1 MSLVLTLGASLA
13 LGQAGAAL
21 AATPTS
27 TPTSSTPKPVVSPFK
42 GPLAQP
48 CPAKAATHPSPSLTG
63 PPTSQPTTKPAGPVG
78 GPLLGN
84 EGVAVHTAAG
94 VPHTPDITAASWV
107 IADADTGEVL
117 AAKDAHG
124 RYRPA
129 STLKTLTAVTL
140 IPRMDPCQIYVAK
153 YKDLNAEC
161 TCVPVVA
168 GVAYRVKMLLTG
180 MLVVSGND
188 AANTLAGAYGGMG
201 KTVAAMNA
209 EAKYLKAYDTVA
221 GTPSG
226 LDTPSERSSAYD
238 LALIAREGLS
248 MPDFRGYVG
257 TRHAQWTMP
266 HGQAQTLITHD
277 HLLANYD
284 GAIGVKNGYT
294 VAAQATFIGAATR
307 NGHTLIATLM
317 HSTVGPQVWREDAA
331 LLDWGFAALGK
342 VQPVGQLV
350 SPDQPVVPSSAKA
363 GAGTATSVGGSSA
376 SAAAPTSSIKAVAA
390 SNDLNKTTT
399 STSSIVLPLVAALV
413 LVIAASSLLTTLQRR
428 RRKLTRL
435 QTPEP

>member
-1 MSLVLTLGASLA
+1 
-13 LGQAGAAL
+13 
-21 AATPTS
+21 
-27 TPTSSTPKPVVSPFK
+27 
-42 GPLAQP
+42 
-48 CPAKAATHPSPSLTG
+48 
-63 PPTSQPTTKPAGPVG
+63 
-78 GPLLGN
+78 
-84 EGVAVHTAAG
+84 
-94 VPHTPDITAASWV
+94 
-107 IADADTGEVL
+107 
-117 AAKDAHG
+117 
-124 RYRPA
+124 
-129 STLKTLTAVTL
+129 
-140 IPRMDPCQIYVAK
+140 
-153 YKDLNAEC
+153 
-161 TCVPVVA
+161 
-168 GVAYRVKMLLTG
+168 
-180 MLVVSGND
+180 
-188 AANTLAGAYGGMG
+188 MG

-342 VQPVGQLV
+342 VQPVGQLRLPRPAGRAQLGEGGSRDRDFRRWLV
-350 SPDQPVVPSSAKA
+350 SSRGGADVDDQGGGRQQRLEQDHDVDLLDRAAAGRSSRPGHRGLEPVDDAATPPPQADPAPDPRALVRRRQPPAPACRTRSSADA
-363 GAGTATSVGGSSA
+363 TAWMADRSA
-376 SAAAPTSSIKAVAA
+376 RRC
-390 SNDLNKTTT
+390 
-399 STSSIVLPLVAALV
+399 
-413 LVIAASSLLTTLQRR
+413 QRR
-428 RRKLTRL
+428 
-435 QTPEP
+435 

>member
-1 MSLVLTLGASLA
+1 MFSFPSTLPHAQNRPLSAAVRVSLVLTLGASLA

-48 CPAKAATHPSPSLTG
+48 CPSKAATHPSPSLTG
-63 PPTSQPTTKPAGPVG
+63 PPTSQPTTKPAGTVG
-78 GPLLGN
+78 GPLMGSS
-84 EGVAVHTAAG
+84 GVVVHNAAAG

-188 AANTLAGAYGGMG
+188 AANTLAGAM
-201 KTVAAMNA
+201 AAWA
-209 EAKYLKAYDTVA
+209 R
-221 GTPSG
+221 PS
-226 LDTPSERSSAYD
+226 
-238 LALIAREGLS
+238 
-248 MPDFRGYVG
+248 
-257 TRHAQWTMP
+257 
-266 HGQAQTLITHD
+266 
-277 HLLANYD
+277 
-284 GAIGVKNGYT
+284 
-294 VAAQATFIGAATR
+294 
-307 NGHTLIATLM
+307 
-317 HSTVGPQVWREDAA
+317 
-331 LLDWGFAALGK
+331 
-342 VQPVGQLV
+342 
-350 SPDQPVVPSSAKA
+350 
-363 GAGTATSVGGSSA
+363 
-376 SAAAPTSSIKAVAA
+376 
-390 SNDLNKTTT
+390 
-399 STSSIVLPLVAALV
+399 
-413 LVIAASSLLTTLQRR
+413 RR
-428 RRKLTRL
+428 
-435 QTPEP
+435 